1 MCEDMNEMLRR
12 WHGILSHGGR
22 GYRWGWGTPGE
33 SRLTHG
39 RGYKGIYSLGYRG
52 GDRKREQNVNTGRG
66 GFNEYNEYI
75 VDQTPGEAHPFR
87 G

>member
-1 MCEDMNEMLRR
+1 MVSYPE
-12 WHGILSHGGR
+12 GGG
-22 GYRWGWGTPGE
+22 GYRWGAGVCLAGE

-52 GDRKREQNVNTGRG
+52 GDRKCEQNVNTQRG

-75 VDQTPGEAHPFR
+75 VDQTPRESHPFR